1 LGQKTVVNNT
11 NSKGLSHSAVIALG
25 FIVNIVAYGL
35 IFINLPNDSPFG
47 DTTANAFINPK

>member
-1 LGQKTVVNNT
+1 LGQKSFENST
-11 NSKGLSHSAVIALG
+11 NSKGLSHSAVVVLG

-47 DTTANAFINPK
+47 DTNAKSFIDPK